1 MPIPHDGA
9 PLVPRQGLKK
19 ESSRASPD
27 TVSPEPEGDYQ
38 QARLALRPV
47 DASATRVHAPSAGGA
62 SAKPTDG
69 PHSELMTKHHQIK
82 HNREVVKIQTVA
94 RGKLARNHAGE
105 LRAKKHEKSSR
116 AAVRLQRRLRGHQSR
131 RVLAK
136 QQTAAG
142 MIQKG
147 RRGMVDK
154 RDFRSARADRQNRQE
169 AAHQADYKTLSDS
182 LNQDRETRDAITDTG
197 AFVNEGADAYDAA
210 QDHLGLKNAEG
221 IYAQHGVSDHAGLE
235 AKVGSEEA
243 SQLLEDHEGATQ
255 GVFGQVPGDAEAGYD
270 GHVGAA
276 GAAAEGLEAFANHKD
291 LRDAQQRLA
300 ALQQRQAQLQA
311 SDPDDHS
318 LDSQIKVVEDTIAM
332 AKRRR
337 NVAMAGVAMKGAEGI
352 QHYALSGTS
361 MDPIGVTA
369 VSEAYAAVDEG
380 RRARDAYRHNRKLAN
395 LNLEQSNRG
404 SDKTEMVR
412 QQVAAKRKQIE
423 SGKATDDT
431 FHQLDQQIGSNS
443 AEVASSNAFKHQRRL
458 MVEADVAGIHKSATT
473 RQAVKAG
480 LAGTAAAG
488 HAASAVGSVTGG
500 TDLGVIK
507 AAGTTVTAGT
517 GLARTG
523 LDIRERYRDNL
534 RLGYAKNYA
543 DSNRAQDGKSQK
555 VRGKAWAAGH
565 VVADVAKVL
574 GSNVVMAGGLRGSP
588 AEYRAQS
595 GHRTMDESAAN
606 LREQV
611 LSAGSTPQNQAGA
624 KYRRQGHGLTAT
636 QAHIIADLASR
647 QTRKDAST
655 LVDAA
660 GHRGYAS
667 QAAIHNAKGTLDA
680 LGVGL
685 GAGSTDETYGA
696 DSDESANA
704 LKEAYQQR
712 HALRR

>member
-1 MPIPHDGA
+1 M
-9 PLVPRQGLKK
+9 PRQSLKK
-19 ESSRASPD
+19 EASQAQPTAVSSQPVAD
-27 TVSPEPEGDYQ
+27 HQ
-38 QARLALRPV
+38 QAALALRPV
-47 DASATRVHAPSAGGA
+47 AAGDTRVHAPAAGGD
-62 SAKPTDG
+62 STR
-69 PHSELMTKHHQIK
+69 HSEVPFFSELGTQRNQIIHGK
-82 HNREVVKIQTVA
+82 QAVKIQAAA
-94 RGKLARNHAGE
+94 RGKLARNHARE
-105 LRAKKHEKSSR
+105 LGAEKQAQSSR
-116 AAVRLQRRLRGHQSR
+116 AAVKVQQHVRGHRSR
-131 RVLAK
+131 RGMKK
-136 QQTAAG
+136 QQTAATRLQTG
-142 MIQKG
+142 MRRKAG
-147 RRGMVDK
+147 RDAFLLALSG
-154 RDFRSARADRQNRQE
+154 RQHQQE
-169 AAHQADYKTLSDS
+169 AAQQADYTALSDS
-182 LNQDRETRDAITDTG
+182 LNQERQTRDAVTDTG

-291 LRDAQQRLA
+291 LRDAQRRLA
-300 ALQQRQAQLQA
+300 TLQQRQAQLQA

-318 LDSQIKVVEDTIAM
+318 LDSQIKVVQDTIAM

-369 VSEAYAAVDEG
+369 FSEAYAAVDEG

-395 LNLEQSNRG
+395 MNLEQSNRG
-404 SDKTEMVR
+404 SDETEMVR

-443 AEVASSNAFKHQRRL
+443 AEVASSDAFKHQRRL
-458 MVEADVAGIHKSATT
+458 MVEADVAGIHKSAKT

-507 AAGTTVTAGT
+507 AAGTTVTAST

-523 LDIRERYRDNL
+523 LDISERYRDNL

-543 DSNRAQDGKSQK
+543 DSNRAQGGKSQK
-555 VRGKAWAAGH
+555 VRGKIWAAGH
-565 VVADVAKVL
+565 VVGDVAKVL
-574 GSNVVMAGGLRGSP
+574 GSNLATAGGLRGSP
-588 AEYRAQS
+588 ADYRART

-611 LSAGSTPQNQAGA
+611 LSAGPTPQNQAGA
-624 KYRRQGHGLTAT
+624 KYRRQGHGLSAT

-667 QAAIHNAKGTLDA
+667 DAAIHNAKGTLNA

-685 GAGSTDETYGA
+685 GADNPHEAYGA
-696 DSDESANA
+696 DSNESANA